1 MWQSS
6 YIVLL
11 GKKKKRGSYC
21 LKMDFDFSEESIYK

>member
-11 GKKKKRGSYC
+11 GKKKKSSYC
-21 LKMDFDFSEESIYK
+21 LKMDFDFSDESIYK